1 MRTIITTFIFLA
13 IMNNLNAQVAEI
25 PFELKNSI
33 ILLEANINDNSTASR
48 FVFDTGATSDLL
60 DSSTATNLGL
70 EANYNQKV
78 AGAGG
83 TKTYDIILSQKLT
96 LNGKIEI
103 DDTHLVLSD
112 LSILKERLDRDF
124 DGIIGYSLLKKYI
137 TKMDYENHK
146 IVLYETI
153 ENADTNGY
161 TKVPFKFGNG
171 IPIPQFDVTIT
182 LRNGESFTGSIL
194 WDSGADLTLV
204 INTPYAEKNNL
215 ISKVDKS
222 LIDKAE
228 NLHGTSLH
236 ERIAIESINI
246 NGYKLDEL
254 VVSLS
259 HDKEGVS
266 SYEDYLGILGG
277 EIISKFNAILD
288 YSSSILYLKPNST
301 FNEPFEFPLSGITLK
316 KVADNIIIE
325 RVEQTSEA
333 YQYGVRKGDQLI
345 SINNNS
351 SKDIEVYRNLLKK
364 EGERVSLTIVDTN
377 GKTKKINIMLNR
389 LL

>member
-1 MRTIITTFIFLA
+1 
-13 IMNNLNAQVAEI
+13 
-25 PFELKNSI
+25 
-33 ILLEANINDNSTASR
+33 
-48 FVFDTGATSDLL
+48 
-60 DSSTATNLGL
+60 
-70 EANYNQKV
+70 
-78 AGAGG
+78 
-83 TKTYDIILSQKLT
+83 
-96 LNGKIEI
+96 
-103 DDTHLVLSD
+103 
-112 LSILKERLDRDF
+112 
-124 DGIIGYSLLKKYI
+124 
-137 TKMDYENHK
+137 
-146 IVLYETI
+146 
-153 ENADTNGY
+153 
-161 TKVPFKFGNG
+161 
-171 IPIPQFDVTIT
+171 
-182 LRNGESFTGSIL
+182 
-194 WDSGADLTLV
+194 
-204 INTPYAEKNNL
+204 
-215 ISKVDKS
+215 
-222 LIDKAE
+222 
-228 NLHGTSLH
+228 
-236 ERIAIESINI
+236 
-246 NGYKLDEL
+246 L